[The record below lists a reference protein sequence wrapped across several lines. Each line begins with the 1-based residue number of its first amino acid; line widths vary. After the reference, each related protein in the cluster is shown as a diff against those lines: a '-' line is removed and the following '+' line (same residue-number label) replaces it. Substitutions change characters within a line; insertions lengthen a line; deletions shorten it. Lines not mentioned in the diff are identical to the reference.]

1 MLTRMPN
8 LTLDLVPPWSYSKK
22 EEERR
27 RSSSKAVCTTSRK
40 FPTFIEVGEHI
51 YALRTIKVGSGVLKS
66 LSFSISPPSLPPPTI
81 NLYVYTIIYSW
92 IVHLPR

>member
-22 EEERR
+22 EGRR
-27 RSSSKAVCTTSRK
+27 EAQQQSCTTSRK

-66 LSFSISPPSLPPPTI
+66 LSFSISPLYTLSRLP
-81 NLYVYTIIYSW
+81 LE
-92 IVHLPR
+92 L